1 MSATTVDVIVFL
13 VIFCAANELNYR
25 SKPVP
30 PSYGDAGIV
39 SFIGWFFAVALVVAV
54 GAGVLWAT
62 TALVRF
68 FLVRL

>member
-1 MSATTVDVIVFL
+1 MCATSVEAIVFL

-39 SFIGWFFAVALVVAV
+39 FEDGWQRPSGLFGEPGKRA
-54 GAGVLWAT
+54 
-62 TALVRF
+62 
-68 FLVRL
+68 